1 MAADYFGAFSDL
13 SYSPEVSSMLS
24 RNFLESTPT
33 AAYHSTPTGTG
44 FGRGSPNRQRFFQ
57 DSFQDIYNQYLG
69 ELGSKARQGEIS
81 PLRFADYLERDPFTE
96 RYSGLTPMQKG
107 IYSQQFS
114 PSTRFIYY

>member
-1 MAADYFGAFSDL
+1 MATDYFGTFSDF

-33 AAYHSTPTGTG
+33 AAYYSSPTGRE
-44 FGRGSPNRQRFFQ
+44 FGTRSPNRQRFFQ
-57 DSFQDIYNQYLG
+57 ESFQDIYNQYLG
-69 ELGSKARQGEIS
+69 ELGSKARQNQIS

-96 RYSGLTPMQKG
+96 RYSALSPIQRG